1 MIKKIFL
8 PLLLVL
14 LTSTFIGL
22 IDIGHASAATYTVTS
37 NANAGAGTLRQAI
50 TDANASVGVT
60 DTIEF
65 AIGTG
70 QQSIAPTAVL
80 PTISDPLI
88 IDGTTQPGGATCGTN
103 FTNRNLLVEINGTN
117 IGDQTLLTFD
127 TGSDGSTIKG
137 LVINRAGLTNPGLL
151 LQNSNDHIVQCN
163 NIGTNFAG
171 TTGLNSQNSGVVAN
185 TVSNLLVA
193 SPTLSANP
201 TTHNISVTGV
211 KSGLG
216 VTFSPYCETSGSS
229 NNTVS
234 VVSPD
239 GTGTTTPVGQRLTDY
254 LTPAE
259 LSAGSASSGNAEAG
273 TPGGN
278 IYGARNSTI
287 YCNQGRCSIGY
298 NYGNAVQTMIKPNWG
313 CTNGSGWSY
322 KVVSGTKKDRWLCTQ
337 DYSVENDP
345 VVRPWLRV
353 VACESGGNWAIN
365 TGNGFYGGLQFD
377 LQTWQSVGGQGYP
390 HQNSAHEQAYR
401 ASLLRSQRG
410 TQPWPICGK
419 YYNG

>member
-1 MIKKIFL
+1 MATKSKTKNKQRTYKKNNTSKVPKWLAPILIVVIGMVGIFL
-8 PLLLVL
+8 VYSSL
-14 LTSTFIGL
+14 
-22 IDIGHASAATYTVTS
+22 AATKPNLRFQIMKGSACVNSVESNDSTVHIRISRTQG
-37 NANAGAGTLRQAI
+37 N
-50 TDANASVGVT
+50 
-60 DTIEF
+60 E
-65 AIGTG
+65 AIGSIQVKVDG
-70 QQSIAPTAVL
+70 QVVS
-80 PTISDPLI
+80 
-88 IDGTTQPGGATCGTN
+88 
-103 FTNRNLLVEINGTN
+103 
-117 IGDQTLLTFD
+117 
-127 TGSDGSTIKG
+127 
-137 LVINRAGLTNPGLL
+137 TNP
-151 LQNSNDHIVQCN
+151 NSISEP
-163 NIGTNFAG
+163 
-171 TTGLNSQNSGVVAN
+171 TT
-185 TVSNLLVA
+185 NLLVA